1 MRAIR
6 RRAKSDEGAGPWL
19 KYRGH
24 LDNISQNM
32 LIGAINAENDKANS
46 VKNQLTGE
54 YGHVPD
60 VAIAY
65 REAGRP
71 WVVIGDSNYGEGCVC
86 DGQRTRADRWQILA

>member
-1 MRAIR
+1 
-6 RRAKSDEGAGPWL
+6 
-19 KYRGH
+19 
-24 LDNISQNM
+24 M

-86 DGQRTRADRWQILA
+86 RWRGSRLTETARRASTPLLSPATSAAAPSSPAPSLASTRPT